1 MKLFLILSIFS
12 VFLLANSLTQ
22 NSFGM
27 TDYEELGKW
36 GSLGTQP
43 GKFVNPLQ
51 IGVGED
57 GSVYVNDLG
66 TKRIQK
72 FQSSGNYTLDWGS
85 SGKQAGGF
93 HYPAGI
99 AVSGDSVFVADRDLH
114 RIQKFSLDGE
124 FVLEWGQKGGYDG
137 QLFFPNDIA
146 IYNDTL
152 YVVDTGNQRIQVFS
166 TDGEFLSSF
175 GSSGL
180 GDGQFVAPVA
190 ITIDSDGNV
199 YVTDRGNN
207 KIEQFTFDGIF
218 VRSLAYYY
226 NEYVFSPGAIT
237 VDPNGELFVVNVAN
251 GRILHLSPDA
261 GLLLTPVQTIGPYP
275 DSFVTISDIEIGI
288 NGELLIADSSTHKI
302 QVFETAFYESEDS
315 IPYFEPVI
323 EKEVFDQTKPQI
335 TAPESLIVEATGR
348 LTSVYI
354 GNATATDDSGIKA
367 IINNAPELFSPG
379 ISNVIW
385 IAFDNSGHTSTA
397 YQTVNVVACG
407 KNASD
412 YYLIE
417 GTEDDDV
424 LAGTDGDDLIFGLS
438 GDDMISGGSGNDCIY
453 GGSGNDTISGNDGDD
468 VLKGNSGDD
477 VLKGD
482 AGTDILYSHAGSD
495 VLDGGAYLDRC
506 YPYSVTDVLVSCE
519 E

>member
-1 MKLFLILSIFS
+1 
-12 VFLLANSLTQ
+12 
-22 NSFGM
+22 M

-72 FQSSGNYTLDWGS
+72 FQSSGDYILDWGS
-85 SGKQAGGF
+85 SGKQPGGF

-99 AVSGDSVFVADRDLH
+99 AVNDDSIFVADRDLH

-166 TDGEFLSSF
+166 TGGEFLHSF

-190 ITIDSDGNV
+190 IAIDSDGNV

-218 VRSLAYYY
+218 VKSLAYYY
-226 NEYVFSPGAIT
+226 NEYVFSPGAIAA
-237 VDPNGELFVVNVAN
+237 DPNGELFVVNVAN

-261 GLLLTPVQTIGPYP
+261 SLLLTPVQKIGPYP

-288 NGELLIADSSTHKI
+288 NGELLVVDSSTHKI
-302 QVFETAFYESEDS
+302 RVFETAFYEESEDS

-323 EKEVFDQTKPQI
+323 EKEVLDQTKPEI

-348 LTSVYI
+348 LTSVHI

-385 IAFDNSGHTSTA
+385 IAFDNSGHTSSA

-407 KNASD
+407 KNAS
-412 YYLIE
+412 YYNFIE

-424 LAGTDGDDLIFGLS
+424 LVGTDGDDLIFGLS
-438 GDDMISGGSGNDCIY
+438 GDDMISGGPGNDCIY
-453 GGSGNDTISGNDGDD
+453 GGPGNDIISGNDGDD
-468 VLKGNSGDD
+468 VLKGDSGDD
-477 VLKGD
+477 ILKGD
-482 AGTDILYSHAGSD
+482 AGIDIIYSHAGSD
-495 VLDGGAYLDRC
+495 VLDGGTYLDRC